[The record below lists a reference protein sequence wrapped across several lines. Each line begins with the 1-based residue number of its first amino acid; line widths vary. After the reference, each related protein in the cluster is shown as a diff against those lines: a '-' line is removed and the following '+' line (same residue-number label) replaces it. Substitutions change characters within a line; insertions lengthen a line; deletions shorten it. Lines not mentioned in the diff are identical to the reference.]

1 MKKGVCKVLPG
12 CHPEQKVQVGE
23 VSKVL
28 GSSTRDDHAHQ
39 TMFQARGSIEHWFK
53 KYKPGRLADQAI
65 VGVCVKAGDRLGLM
79 SRPSDARGCSG
90 YGLNCRARWG
100 PRKNQTTR
108 KLN

>member
-53 KYKPGRLADQAI
+53 KYKPGRLADSCI
-65 VGVCVKAGDRLGLM
+65 VGVCFTTNDRLGLM
-79 SRPSDARGCSG
+79 PNQVDARGCSG
-90 YGLNCRARWG
+90 CELS
-100 PRKNQTTR
+100 
-108 KLN
+108 

>member
-53 KYKPGRLADQAI
+53 KYKPGRLADEAI
-65 VGVCVKAGDRLGLM
+65 VGACVIKGDHRGLKPH
-79 SRPSDARGCSG
+79 RVGAIGC
-90 YGLNCRARWG
+90 
-100 PRKNQTTR
+100 
-108 KLN
+108 